1 MMDDILGGGGVRKG
15 GVEKRTPVIIQQH
28 HQRALEDTFINN
40 NNRDLV
46 DDHRSLMKSSPI
58 SSPTSPVPTTSSTTP
73 SPTHFENEDDVF
85 ECKLKKFNFI
95 FINSKSLFRLLE
107 IIYSSKEFVSM
118 RILYSLRFTKGL
130 V

>member
-28 HQRALEDTFINN
+28 HQRALEDTFISNN
-40 NNRDLV
+40 TRDMV
-46 DDHRSLMKSSPI
+46 DDHRSLIKSSPI
-58 SSPTSPVPTTSSTTP
+58 SPPTSPVPTTSSTTP